1 MNERKI
7 LLLKPT
13 PQCGGIWRCGLW
25 EEISHEGGAL
35 MNDITALKKQTPESS
50 LTPFTTRGHSKKTVI
65 DEPARE
71 PSTDAKSWTS

>member
-35 MNDITALKKQTPESS
+35 MNEISALVLDITYSSPAPSAL
-50 LTPFTTRGHSKKTVI
+50 
-65 DEPARE
+65 
-71 PSTDAKSWTS
+71 